1 MSANL
6 EVVMRLVPLMAM
18 IGLAL
23 ATSAI
28 PSGAA
33 GSPGPVQ
40 CCLKLAIEGVTDPP
54 RCLKVN
60 FNVTPRRL
68 ARHPKRACRMLGG
81 TPATT
86 AACVCG

>member
-1 MSANL
+1 MK
-6 EVVMRLVPLMAM
+6 LVPLMAM

-28 PSGAA
+28 PSNAA
-33 GSPGPVQ
+33 SPSGPVQ

-60 FNVTPRRL
+60 FNITPRRL
-68 ARHPKRACRMLGG
+68 ARHPKRACRLLGG
-81 TPATT
+81 TPATA